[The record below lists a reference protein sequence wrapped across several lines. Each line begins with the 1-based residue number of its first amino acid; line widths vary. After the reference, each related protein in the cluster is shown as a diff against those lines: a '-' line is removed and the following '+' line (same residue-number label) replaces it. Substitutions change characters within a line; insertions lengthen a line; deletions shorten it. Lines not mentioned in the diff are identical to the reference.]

1 MNRKSADV
9 AKFIRSKLI
18 KKKRNRNKATEFHEN
33 NVYKQKGVKKIT
45 KADLTEIILNSGDFD
60 ESQRKMLGRKKKPE
74 LQEIVQSLK
83 ETQKQLSVQIVDIG
97 HLDPKSSVSLAQKS
111 KKQLKTTLQNLKDS
125 SNIFVNIEP
134 LLIPTQ
140 YK

>member
-83 ETQKQLSVQIVDIG
+83 ETQKQLSV
-97 HLDPKSSVSLAQKS
+97 
-111 KKQLKTTLQNLKDS
+111 
-125 SNIFVNIEP
+125 
-134 LLIPTQ
+134 
-140 YK
+140 